1 MYVQMI
7 GATSPTRMDTALVMM
22 IEC

>member
-22 IEC
+22 VEC

>member
-1 MYVQMI
+1 MDVQMI